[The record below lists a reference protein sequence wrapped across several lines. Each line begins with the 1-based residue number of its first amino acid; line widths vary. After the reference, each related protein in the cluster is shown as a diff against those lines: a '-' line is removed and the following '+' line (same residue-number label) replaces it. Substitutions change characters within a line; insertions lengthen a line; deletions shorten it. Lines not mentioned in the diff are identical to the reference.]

1 MDGEEFYT
9 TIQAGGQI
17 TFACLAAGPFT
28 MVSNGPSTCTLSSKQ
43 NSGKFTGTT
52 GKITMSYTEGTEKSI
67 STTVTDTTSFTAGA
81 TATIGFNYLAVSG
94 SLEVSFSATLTNEQS
109 TTTSQVLSTSTTHTL
124 EVEQPNNSRCVLEYD
139 ISSCNNVGNANG
151 LDLRVYV
158 NIEQAADTR
167 DEQYRSSDMI
177 VKGVLASRSYGEYD
191 VVCEQKVQQ
200 VFLQLYRCEQLWS
213 TRGLRELSNFIASDS
228 DDDEISD
235 VHVAEYA
242 TGAGGSL
249 EHLAELLWTHL
260 TMPGSSITHLFHD
273 TLRRRGLVGHL
284 AMVAWQ
290 LTQDIQEGI
299 APENTAELLILTDL
313 LSLLVLELCNPGGY
327 LWISEPIRKG
337 LVNVIIHLPRTACA
351 SEDHLVHL
359 RKLLEQIKQSTV
371 HYSVHELQH
380 FILFFAV
387 FPH

>member
-9 TIQAGGQI
+9 TNQAGGQI

-124 EVEQPNNSRCVLEYD
+124 EVEQPNNSRCVLEYE

-151 LDLRVYV
+151 LDLRGEGLGSRERRTRRVITISTLSLAHRFSVYV

-191 VVCEQKVQQ
+191 VVCTP
-200 VFLQLYRCEQLWS
+200 L
-213 TRGLRELSNFIASDS
+213 
-228 DDDEISD
+228 
-235 VHVAEYA
+235 
-242 TGAGGSL
+242 
-249 EHLAELLWTHL
+249 
-260 TMPGSSITHLFHD
+260 
-273 TLRRRGLVGHL
+273 
-284 AMVAWQ
+284 
-290 LTQDIQEGI
+290 
-299 APENTAELLILTDL
+299 
-313 LSLLVLELCNPGGY
+313 
-327 LWISEPIRKG
+327 
-337 LVNVIIHLPRTACA
+337 
-351 SEDHLVHL
+351 
-359 RKLLEQIKQSTV
+359 
-371 HYSVHELQH
+371 
-380 FILFFAV
+380 
-387 FPH
+387 